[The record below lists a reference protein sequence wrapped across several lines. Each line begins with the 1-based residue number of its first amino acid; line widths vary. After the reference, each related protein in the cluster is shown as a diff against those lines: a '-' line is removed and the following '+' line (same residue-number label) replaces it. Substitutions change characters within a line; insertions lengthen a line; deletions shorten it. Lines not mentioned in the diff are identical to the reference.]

1 MLYRHEVI
9 KLMSDYIEQMNT
21 QIAKQQGASDQEIE
35 KVLGQARP
43 QLDYVNGMLY
53 DMLVE
58 NGVVVKQ

>member
-1 MLYRHEVI
+1 M
-9 KLMSDYIEQMNT
+9 MSDYIEQMNT
-21 QIAKQQGASDQEIE
+21 QMAKQQGASDQEIE

-43 QLDYVNGMLY
+43 QLDYVNGLLY

>member
-1 MLYRHEVI
+1 
-9 KLMSDYIEQMNT
+9 MSDYIEQMNT
-21 QIAKQQGASDQEIE
+21 HMAKQQGMPDNEIE

>member
-1 MLYRHEVI
+1 M
-9 KLMSDYIEQMNT
+9 MSDYIEQMNV
-21 QIAKQQGASDQEIE
+21 QMAKQQGMPDSEIE

-43 QLDYVNGMLY
+43 QLDFVNGMLY